1 MTANNGARRVS
12 NMYQDGIVNFHVAP
26 YSVDDKRIIR
36 PANPSV
42 FRVSDTYHQ
51 LYIDYFYDSEDYLET
66 DSSVDHMEADS
77 SLDYVETDS
86 SVE

>member
-1 MTANNGARRVS
+1 M
-12 NMYQDGIVNFHVAP
+12 
-26 YSVDDKRIIR
+26 DDKRIIR

-51 LYIDYFYDSEDYLET
+51 LYIDYFYDSEDYIET
-66 DSSVDHMEADS
+66 DSSVDHVEADN

-86 SVE
+86 SVEWLWQKDLLSDTSKMIMKEK